1 MLGLGQSSIR
11 QTNQQHLFSRI
22 STSNAVEYSTFNVS
36 DEWHGTIDSG
46 YLIPFFSKEVVPGDI
61 MKLNSRHLVRLAS
74 PMLVPVMQNLYVNY
88 EFFYVKN
95 RYIWDNWKKMMGEQR
110 NPTDSTD
117 YLVPTVNTGDNGIE
131 RRSIFDCFGIR
142 ANGKNYEF
150 NTLKLRAYN
159 LIYNNWYRDEN
170 LQVWQNVGGTG
181 TSEAPVDEFGDS
193 DQLSNYKLLKR
204 NKSHDYFT
212 SMLPWQQKGDPVVLN
227 LQGNA
232 PVYGNG
238 IALALSDGNGNLGAT
253 FGSSGFA
260 IDAGTTAYGKTLP
273 GTGAGSDYIG
283 QNELCGVPTRLE
295 LLANGG
301 LENSGL
307 VADLSNVLGV
317 NIADFRTGWQIQA
330 IKELDA
336 RSGTRYPEKIKAGF
350 GVTIADAELSI
361 PEILG
366 SNKQAFYTTPIAQTS
381 ATTDNDYETAQG
393 NLSAVSHAYVDRGYD
408 FVKAFDDFGYV
419 IGLLSITTDNY
430 YQQGLHKSWSRK
442 SRYDFYHPLLQHI
455 SEQAVKR
462 KELIVGNDSDLDEN
476 GQPLNETTLG
486 YQEAWAEYKYGQ
498 KIITGDFV
506 SNPDDPSTSLDRW
519 HLAEYFDPETTK
531 LNSDF
536 IEYNIPIERT
546 LAITGTEENPQPQF
560 LVDSYFDIKMT
571 RPMALYSTPAYLGMR
586 F

>member
-11 QTNQQHLFSRI
+11 QSNQQHLFSRI
-22 STSNAVEYSTFNVS
+22 STSNAAEYSTFNVS

-61 MKLNSRHLVRLAS
+61 MKLKSRHLVRAAS
-74 PMLVPVMQNLYVNY
+74 PLIFPIMMNLYVNY
-88 EFFYVKN
+88 ELYYIKY

-110 NPTDSTD
+110 NPNDSTD
-117 YLVPTVNTGDNGIE
+117 YLVPTLMTGEGGVA

-159 LIYNNWYRDEN
+159 LVYNQWYRDEN
-170 LQVWQNVGGTG
+170 LQKWQNVGGTG
-181 TSEAPVDEFGDS
+181 TIDAPVDEFGDS

-227 LQGNA
+227 LQGTA
-232 PVYGNG
+232 PIIGNG
-238 IALALSDGNGNLGAT
+238 QQVSFTNGTTNFGLTSFRDATNYNSYQNLGLSET
-253 FGSSGFA
+253 IDSVGSTSQPSNNPGDDVAIGLSTIDSG
-260 IDAGTTAYGKTLP
+260 I
-273 GTGAGSDYIG
+273 
-283 QNELCGVPTRLE
+283 
-295 LLANGG
+295 
-301 LENSGL
+301 

-361 PEILG
+361 PEILA

-381 ATTDNDYETAQG
+381 ATTTNVDETAQG

-408 FVKAFDDFGYV
+408 FVKAFDDFGIV
-419 IGLLSITTDNY
+419 LGLLSITTDNY
-430 YQQGLHKSWSRK
+430 YQQGLHKSFSRK

-476 GQPLNETTLG
+476 GQPLNESTLG

-531 LNSDF
+531 LNGEF
-536 IEYNIPIERT
+536 IEYNIPIDRV

-560 LVDSYFDIKMT
+560 LVDSYCDIKMT
-571 RPMALYSTPAYLGMR
+571 RPMALYSTPAYIGMR